1 MIDLMKVITI
11 VGARPQFVK
20 AAVLSRQFIQ
30 QGIEEKIIHTG
41 QHFDHGMSDVFFD
54 EMEIPKPHF
63 NLGIN
68 SLGHGGMTG
77 AMLTE
82 IEKILLDEKPDVVL
96 VYGDTNS
103 TLAGALA
110 AKKIHIPV
118 AHVEAGLRSFNMDMP
133 EEVNRILTDR
143 ISTILYAPTTTAVKN
158 LTNEAYQQF
167 DIIIEN
173 AGDVMQDAAYFYAE
187 KTRVEAGV
195 LAKITHENFVL
206 CTLHRAENTDDVS
219 RLASLVNGLNEIHKT
234 IPVVLPLHPRT
245 AKLIADNNLT
255 LEVDVIDPVG
265 YFDMIRLL
273 EACSLVI
280 TDSGGLQKEAFF
292 FQKNCVT
299 MRDQTE
305 WVELIENGYNVLVGA
320 NKEALLAEVKNML
333 SKTNDF
339 SKNLYGGGDAGNKIV
354 THLLNWFKSK

>member
-20 AAVLSRQFIQ
+20 AAVVSRAFSE

-77 AMLTE
+77 AMLAE
-82 IEKILLDEKPDVVL
+82 IEKILLAEKPDVVL

-143 ISTILYAPTTTAVKN
+143 ISSILYAPTQTAIDN
-158 LTNEAYQQF
+158 LTKESYQNF
-167 DIIIEN
+167 DITIEN
-173 AGDVMQDAAYFYAE
+173 VGDVMQDAAYFYAE
-187 KTRVEAGV
+187 KSRKEKGI
-195 LAKITHENFVL
+195 LAQIPHEKFVL
-206 CTLHRAENTDDVS
+206 CTLHRAENTDDKS
-219 RLASLVNGLNEIHKT
+219 RLKALVEGLNEIHKT
-234 IPVVLPLHPRT
+234 TPVVLPLHPRT
-245 AKLIADNNLT
+245 AKIIAESGLKT
-255 LEVDVIDPVG
+255 EFTIIEPVG

-292 FQKNCVT
+292 FKKNCVT

-305 WVELIENGYNVLVGA
+305 WVELIKNGYNVLVGA
-320 NKEALLAEVKNML
+320 NKEALLTEAKNML

>member
-1 MIDLMKVITI
+1 MKVITV

-20 AAVLSRQFIQ
+20 AAVISRAFKKA
-30 QGIEEKIIHTG
+30 GVEEKIIHTG

-68 SLGHGGMTG
+68 SMGHGGMTG
-77 AMLTE
+77 AMLAG
-82 IEKILLDEKPDVVL
+82 IEEILLIEKPDAVL

-110 AKKIHIPV
+110 AKKIHIPI
-118 AHVEAGLRSFNMDMP
+118 AHIEAGLRSFNMDMP

-143 ISTILYAPTTTAVKN
+143 ISTILYAPTQTAVDN
-158 LTNEAYQQF
+158 LAKEGYANFNTV
-167 DIIIEN
+167 IEN

-187 KTRVEAGV
+187 KASS
-195 LAKITHENFVL
+195 ENGILENLQHKQFVL
-206 CTLHRAENTDDVS
+206 CTLHRAENTDDAN
-219 RLASLVNGLNEIHKT
+219 RLKNLVDGLNELHKT

-245 AKLIADNNLT
+245 AKIIAASGLIT
-255 LEVDVIDPVG
+255 EFTIIEPVG

-292 FQKNCVT
+292 FKKNCVT
-299 MRDQTE
+299 MRNQTE
-305 WVELIENGYNVLVGA
+305 WVELVEHGYNVLVGA
-320 NKEALLAEVKNML
+320 NKQALLAEAKNML
-333 SKTNDF
+333 YKTNDF
-339 SKNLYGGGDAGNKIV
+339 SKNLYGRGDAGNKIV
-354 THLLNWFKSK
+354 THLLNWFNNK